1 MTSHILVLAA
11 VASEIQG
18 ILDRI
23 THPSVQR
30 IGQRIGHRIGGRS
43 VWCGRICGI
52 PLRILVT
59 GPGIV
64 NTVQAITA
72 CVENARPF
80 LMLQTGCGGGFR
92 QLGMTNGDIA
102 VATTEVDVHL
112 GIETGKHNAPL
123 LEMPFPVLEI
133 DGKALKENYPLDL
146 NLAETAFLRL
156 KAVFGPKGI
165 GVFKGP
171 FITGS
176 TVTGSEER
184 AAFLF
189 KAFSPCIESMEGS
202 GAAFLS
208 HYYQL
213 PFLEIR
219 CVSNMVGKRDLS
231 RWDISLACRRAGQA
245 AADVIE
251 FFIKEQHD
259 NPVISGLFH
268 LSQ

>member
-1 MTSHILVLAA
+1 MAGDYILVFAA
-11 VASEIQG
+11 VMPEIQAVR
-18 ILDRI
+18 DRI
-23 THPSVQR
+23 CDPSDR
-30 IGQRIGHRIGGRS
+30 MIGGRH
-43 VWCGRICGI
+43 VRCGRMCGM
-52 PLRILVT
+52 PVRIVVT

-64 NTVQAITA
+64 NTVQAVTA
-72 CVENARPF
+72 FVEKKRPL

-92 QLGMTNGDIA
+92 QPGMCVGDIA

-112 GIETGKHNAPL
+112 GIETGDPNAPL
-123 LEMPFPVLEI
+123 LDLPFPVLEY
-133 DGKALKENYPLDL
+133 DGKTLKENYPLDL
-146 NLAETAFLRL
+146 NVAETAFLRL

-184 AAFLF
+184 AEFLF
-189 KAFSPCIESMEGS
+189 RYYSPCMESMEGA

-208 HYYQL
+208 HYYRL

-231 RWDISLACRRAGQA
+231 KWDLSLSCRRAGQA
-245 AADVIE
+245 AADIIE

-259 NPVISGLFH
+259 HPVISGLFH
-268 LSQ
+268 MPQ

>member
-1 MTSHILVLAA
+1 MAGDYILVLAA

-18 ILDRI
+18 VLDRI
-23 THPSVQR
+23 DHLSAR
-30 IGQRIGHRIGGRS
+30 MIGGRS
-43 VWCGRICGI
+43 VRCGRIDGM
-52 PLRILVT
+52 PLRIVVT
-59 GPGIV
+59 APGII

-72 CVENARPF
+72 CVENARPS
-80 LMLQTGCGGGFR
+80 LMLQAGCGGGFR
-92 QLGMTNGDIA
+92 QLGMANGDIA
-102 VATTEVDVHL
+102 VATAEVDVHL

-123 LEMPFPVLEI
+123 LELPFSVHQVG
-133 DGKALKENYPLDL
+133 DKALKENYPLDL

-156 KAVFGPKGI
+156 KAVFGPEGI
-165 GVFKGP
+165 GVFKGQ

-176 TVTGSEER
+176 TVTGSKER

-189 KAFSPCIESMEGS
+189 KTFSPCMESMEGA

-231 RWDISLACRRAGQA
+231 RWDLSLACRRAGQA
-245 AADVIE
+245 AADIIE

-259 NPVISGLFH
+259 HPAISGLFH
-268 LSQ
+268 LPQ

>member
-1 MTSHILVLAA
+1 MASDYILVLAA

-23 THPSVQR
+23 THPSVQM
-30 IGQRIGHRIGGRS
+30 IGGRS
-43 VWCGRICGI
+43 VQCGRMCGT

-72 CVENARPF
+72 CVENAIPC
-80 LMLQTGCGGGFR
+80 LILQTGCGGGFR
-92 QLGMTNGDIA
+92 KIGITNGDIA
-102 VATTEVDVHL
+102 IATTEVDVHL

-133 DGKALKENYPLDL
+133 DGKALKGNYPLDL
-146 NLAETAFLRL
+146 DLAEPAFLRL

-176 TVTGSEER
+176 TVTGSDER

-189 KAFSPCIESMEGS
+189 KAFSPCIESMEGAS
-202 GAAFLS
+202 AAFLS

-219 CVSNMVGKRDLS
+219 CVSNVVGKRDLS
-231 RWDISLACRRAGQA
+231 RWDISLACRRAGLA

>member
-1 MTSHILVLAA
+1 MAGDYILVLAA
-11 VASEIQG
+11 VAPEIQG
-18 ILDRI
+18 VLDRI
-23 THPSVQR
+23 SHPSAR
-30 IGQRIGHRIGGRS
+30 MIGGRT
-43 VWCGRICGI
+43 VRCGRMSGM
-52 PLRILVT
+52 PLRIVVT

-72 CVENARPF
+72 CVEKARP
-80 LMLQTGCGGGFR
+80 LLILQAGCGGGFR
-92 QLGMTNGDIA
+92 QLGMRIGDIA

-112 GIETGKHNAPL
+112 GIETGKHHAPL
-123 LEMPFPVLEI
+123 LEMPFPVLTG
-133 DGKALKENYPLDL
+133 DDKALKEKYPLDL
-146 NLAETAFLRL
+146 NVADTAFLRL
-156 KAVFGPKGI
+156 KAVFDPKGI

-189 KAFSPCIESMEGS
+189 KSFSPCMESMEGA

-231 RWDISLACRRAGQA
+231 RWDLALACLRAGQA
-245 AADVIE
+245 AADLIE

-259 NPVISGLFH
+259 HPVISGLFH
-268 LSQ
+268 LPQ

>member
-1 MTSHILVLAA
+1 MAGDYILVLAA

-18 ILDRI
+18 VLDRI
-23 THPSVQR
+23 AHPSAR
-30 IGQRIGHRIGGRS
+30 MIGGRS
-43 VWCGRICGI
+43 VRCGRMSGM
-52 PLRILVT
+52 PLRMVVT

-72 CVENARPF
+72 CVESARPL
-80 LMLQTGCGGGFR
+80 LMIQAGCGGGFR
-92 QLGMTNGDIA
+92 QCGMANGDIA

-123 LEMPFPVLEI
+123 LELPFPVLESE
-133 DGKALKENYPLDL
+133 GKALKQNYPLDL
-146 NLAETAFLRL
+146 NLAETAFLKL

-189 KAFSPCIESMEGS
+189 KSFSPCMESMEGA
-202 GAAFLS
+202 GVAFLS
-208 HYYQL
+208 HYYQM

-219 CVSNMVGKRDLS
+219 CASNMVGKRDLS
-231 RWDISLACRRAGQA
+231 QWDLPLACRRAGQA
-245 AADVIE
+245 VADIIE
-251 FFIKEQHD
+251 YFIKEQHD
-259 NPVISGLFH
+259 HPVISGLFH
-268 LSQ
+268 LPQ

>member
-1 MTSHILVLAA
+1 MSSNYILVLAA
-11 VASEIQG
+11 VASEMQG

-23 THPSVQR
+23 THPSVQMV
-30 IGQRIGHRIGGRS
+30 GQGIGGRS
-43 VWCGRICGI
+43 VLCGRICGI

-133 DGKALKENYPLDL
+133 DGKALKGNYPLDL
-146 NLAETAFLRL
+146 DIAETAFLRL
-156 KAVFGPKGI
+156 NAVFGQKGI

-189 KAFSPCIESMEGS
+189 KTFSPCIESMEGAS
-202 GAAFLS
+202 AAFLS

-231 RWDISLACRRAGQA
+231 RWDLSLACQLAGQA

-268 LSQ
+268 MSK

>member
-1 MTSHILVLAA
+1 MAGGDILVFAA
-11 VASEIQG
+11 VAPEIQG
-18 ILDRI
+18 VLDRM
-23 THPSVQR
+23 
-30 IGQRIGHRIGGRS
+30 GHQVSRTIGGRT
-43 VWCGRICGI
+43 VWCGRMSGVPI
-52 PLRILVT
+52 RIVVT

-72 CVENARPF
+72 CVENARPS
-80 LMLQTGCGGGFR
+80 LMIQAGCGGGFT
-92 QLGMTNGDIA
+92 QLGMHIGDIA
-102 VATTEVDVHL
+102 VATAEVDVHL
-112 GIETGKHNAPL
+112 GIETGKDNAPL
-123 LEMPFPVLEI
+123 LELPFSVLES
-133 DGKALKENYPLDL
+133 DGKMLKENYPLDL
-146 NLAETAFLRL
+146 NLADTAFLRL

-189 KAFSPCIESMEGS
+189 KAFSPCMESMEGA

-231 RWDISLACRRAGQA
+231 KWDLLLACQRAGQA
-245 AADVIE
+245 AADLIE

-259 NPVISGLFH
+259 HPVISGLFH
-268 LSQ
+268 LPQ

>member
-1 MTSHILVLAA
+1 MAGDYILILAA
-11 VASEIQG
+11 VAPEIQG
-18 ILDRI
+18 VLDRI
-23 THPSVQR
+23 THQTDR
-30 IGQRIGHRIGGRS
+30 MIGGRL
-43 VWCGRICGI
+43 VRCGRLNSMQ
-52 PLRILVT
+52 LRVVVT

-72 CVENARPF
+72 CVENARPS
-80 LMLQTGCGGGFR
+80 LMLQAGCGGGFR
-92 QLGMTNGDIA
+92 QFGMANGDIA
-102 VATTEVDVHL
+102 VATAEVDVHL

-123 LEMPFPVLEI
+123 LELPFPVHQVG
-133 DGKALKENYPLDL
+133 DKALKENYPLDL

-156 KAVFGPKGI
+156 KAVFGPNGI

-189 KAFSPCIESMEGS
+189 KTYSPCMESMEGAS
-202 GAAFLS
+202 AAFLS

-219 CVSNMVGKRDLS
+219 CVSNRVGKRDLAQ
-231 RWDISLACRRAGQA
+231 WDLPLACRRAGKV
-245 AADVIE
+245 AADLIE
-251 FFIKEQHD
+251 YFIKEQHD
-259 NPVISGLFH
+259 HPVISGLFH
-268 LSQ
+268 LPQ

>member
-1 MTSHILVLAA
+1 MSSNYILVLAA

-23 THPSVQR
+23 TQPSVQM
-30 IGQRIGHRIGGRS
+30 IGGRS
-43 VWCGRICGI
+43 VQCGRICGM

-72 CVENARPF
+72 CVENARPS
-80 LMLQTGCGGGFR
+80 LILQTGCGGGFR

-102 VATTEVDVHL
+102 VATTEVDIHL

-123 LEMPFPVLEI
+123 QEIPFPVLEI
-133 DGKALKENYPLDL
+133 DGKALKENYPLNL

-156 KAVFGPKGI
+156 KAVFGRKGI

-176 TVTGSEER
+176 IVTGSEER

-189 KAFSPCIESMEGS
+189 KAFSPCIESMEGA

-208 HYYQL
+208 YYYQL

-231 RWDISLACRRAGQA
+231 RWDLSLACQRAGQA
-245 AADVIE
+245 TADVIE
-251 FFIKEQHD
+251 IFIKEQHG